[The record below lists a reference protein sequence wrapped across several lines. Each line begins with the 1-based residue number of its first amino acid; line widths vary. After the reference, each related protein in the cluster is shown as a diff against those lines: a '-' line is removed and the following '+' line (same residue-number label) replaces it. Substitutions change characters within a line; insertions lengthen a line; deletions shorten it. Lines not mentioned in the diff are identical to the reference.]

1 MFAWKVD
8 LIEKIKER
16 SFVMKK
22 LIMALYETLNRIK
35 GFETGYTSSI
45 DNKMIIDYGN
55 DRYIIEVKKIDNKSE
70 NMLDD
75 IRKYLK

>member
-1 MFAWKVD
+1 VD

-22 LIMALYETLNRIK
+22 LIMVLYETLNRIK